1 MLAPVPSAVGH
12 LLVKEPIQTKT
23 SPQIPAQTPLS
34 DTQAITTT
42 GPPTWTPG
50 SAFQVPYCYRRT
62 HLKCGSREEA
72 VPPRS
77 PQVHSLYRSSHLS
90 AAHPP
95 ERKLPPS
102 EPDPL
107 QCKAQHSSQSVLHE
121 YQQGTCHLT
130 PISTRIGAHGKLSVL
145 PKHLLHSEEETN
157 NEGKKRR
164 KGTRQRDSGNNGGSA
179 KQSWHRQTKG
189 RVQCPSLPAQPP
201 ATSGPSTNNQ
211 PPSLLRLYGSN
222 TSEYS
227 VQIPYLEKAVVSTL
241 STLKS
246 PSSRASRV
254 AASVATAA
262 AAYACLGKIDAE
274 ARISCISPAAP
285 THNLGAL
292 FSCFTLLRYTSRA
305 TLWPGLRGLVSA
317 GHCSRFFF
325 FSTPHF
331 RTLSNNRPPVTSP
344 DSGTGRRFLQ
354 PLRPDFA
361 PTPINAHLDAGPRT
375 ASSTPHSARPDE
387 AKPQATGQLRSVHV
401 MPPLGLA
408 LCSCCCT
415 SPIAWTQLSGPHTHQ
430 AATRAAPRKH
440 DCRPPTHMRTS
451 PLSSAQ
457 RHYHFHAD
465 ERRILDTLAIQ
476 PPRIEGKVE
485 IRPSQGYS
493 MPVSVSLVRICL
505 QRRETIHPAAE
516 NVAKRHLGTPR
527 RETTDVVGKELLLF
541 RCQSGKDAESVIA
554 MDLPFVLFIPF
565 GRGGE
570 ETNRRIPPASLQL
583 PSRTA
588 ETYYE
593 LVVTVQ
599 QGHTLQNKYS
609 FPIPLQRYDT
619 LSTFGMYNKPE
630 SRQVSDASVVTLGI
644 SVPKWSYGPLD
655 PITVYIKLVPNPDWM
670 KKALKVTIQKI
681 TVTIEEEIT
690 YNPEGDEP
698 TKKVNKVAKNTQLV
712 NTKMPEAGY
721 ATNLG
726 LVFPSKDLRD
736 PDGII
741 RRGKPAFPLY
751 EVTSFTTSSTLYKIE
766 FYLTV
771 KAQLGSTRDLTVRQ
785 PLVICP
791 MDQQACKEEMDA
803 IEQAAKDASHVDPN
817 NPMLPARAIVLANDR
832 ESLKTLGLCL
842 VGGQKKPLIE

>member
-1 MLAPVPSAVGH
+1 
-12 LLVKEPIQTKT
+12 
-23 SPQIPAQTPLS
+23 
-34 DTQAITTT
+34 
-42 GPPTWTPG
+42 
-50 SAFQVPYCYRRT
+50 
-62 HLKCGSREEA
+62 
-72 VPPRS
+72 
-77 PQVHSLYRSSHLS
+77 
-90 AAHPP
+90 
-95 ERKLPPS
+95 
-102 EPDPL
+102 
-107 QCKAQHSSQSVLHE
+107 
-121 YQQGTCHLT
+121 
-130 PISTRIGAHGKLSVL
+130 
-145 PKHLLHSEEETN
+145 
-157 NEGKKRR
+157 
-164 KGTRQRDSGNNGGSA
+164 
-179 KQSWHRQTKG
+179 
-189 RVQCPSLPAQPP
+189 CPSLPAQPP

-227 VQIPYLEKAVVSTL
+227 VQIPYLEKAVVSTP

-246 PSSRASRV
+246 PSSVCHLHDSIRNPPLIPELPWPDLTERASRV

-285 THNLGAL
+285 TQNLGAL

-305 TLWPGLRGLVSA
+305 TLWPGLRGLASA

-361 PTPINAHLDAGPRT
+361 PTPINAHLDAGTRT

-387 AKPQATGQLRSVHV
+387 AKPQATGQLRSVH
-401 MPPLGLA
+401 
-408 LCSCCCT
+408 
-415 SPIAWTQLSGPHTHQ
+415 
-430 AATRAAPRKH
+430 
-440 DCRPPTHMRTS
+440 
-451 PLSSAQ
+451 
-457 RHYHFHAD
+457 
-465 ERRILDTLAIQ
+465 
-476 PPRIEGKVE
+476 PRIEGKVE

>member
-1 MLAPVPSAVGH
+1 MIQKASLEDAMLASVPSAVGH

-50 SAFQVPYCYRRT
+50 SAFQVPYCHRRT
-62 HLKCGSREEA
+62 HLKCGSKEEA
-72 VPPRS
+72 EPPRS

-107 QCKAQHSSQSVLHE
+107 QCKAQHNSQ
-121 YQQGTCHLT
+121 
-130 PISTRIGAHGKLSVL
+130 
-145 PKHLLHSEEETN
+145 
-157 NEGKKRR
+157 
-164 KGTRQRDSGNNGGSA
+164 
-179 KQSWHRQTKG
+179 QTKG

-227 VQIPYLEKAVVSTL
+227 VQIPYLEKAVVSTP

-246 PSSRASRV
+246 PSSVCHLHDSIRNPPLIPELPWPDLTERASRV

-285 THNLGAL
+285 TQNLGAL

-361 PTPINAHLDAGPRT
+361 PTPINAHLDAGTRT
-375 ASSTPHSARPDE
+375 ASSTRHSARPDE

-440 DCRPPTHMRTS
+440 DCRPPTRMRTS